1 MVPMTVMMPVAGQVV
16 AWVDELHAAGAVDPA
31 TGAVSAPVRK
41 AIAALHATLAAGDA
55 ARMARLEDAFDA
67 FAKATAVINSGAGLV
82 AGP

>member
-1 MVPMTVMMPVAGQVV
+1 
-16 AWVDELHAAGAVDPA
+16 
-31 TGAVSAPVRK
+31 VRK

-82 AGP
+82 AGGFASKSHADSKSQILTQNYFK